1 MSAVAEPIAYGT
13 IDDGLARR
21 NAMVLAVAQA
31 LAGGNNTVIV
41 STASIVGAVLAPDK
55 GLATLPITAMVIGMW
70 FGTLPVGALARRFG
84 RRFALQ
90 TGSVFGI
97 LSGLISYSAVMN
109 GQFWLLLIGT
119 FCGGLYAA
127 AHNSYRFAA
136 ADTASEAFRPKVVSW
151 VLAGG
156 VFAAVIGPQLVI
168 FTKDLLS
175 PHMFAASYLGQ
186 SACALIAALV
196 LMFVK
201 IPPLPATRVENPRP
215 LAAIV
220 RTPRFIVAVACGM
233 ASYAMMNMVMTSAPL
248 AMIGCGHSVTDAT
261 LGIQWHVLAMYAPSF
276 VTGGLIVALR
286 GRAHHRHRP
295 GADRAHRGG
304 RHRRHHGGAFLE
316 RAGAARGRLEF
327 GLHRRHHHGDP
338 VPPAAGAQQG
348 AGVQRLPDLRQHGGR
363 LVLLRPTAGIS
374 RLAGDQRGDL
384 PDHFRGRR
392 DAGVACAAQAGGGG
406 GLRPLSVMPGQK
418 ARSAVFAPEDPGI
431 HDEPPRKNPYVNL
444 FLRHRLMDCR
454 VKPGNDKRGKT
465 APAMAAG
472 VTGKLWEI
480 SNVVATLEKWEA
492 AN

>member
-1 MSAVAEPIAYGT
+1 MSAVAEPIPYGT

-55 GLATLPITAMVIGMW
+55 GLATLPITAMVIGIW
-70 FGTLPVGALARRFG
+70 FGALPVGALARRFG

-90 TGSVFGI
+90 TGSAFGI

-186 SACALIAALV
+186 SACALLAAIV

-201 IPPLPATRVENPRP
+201 IPPLSATRVENARP
-215 LAAIV
+215 LGEIV
-220 RTPRFIVAVACGM
+220 RAPRFIVAVACGM
-233 ASYAMMNMVMTSAPL
+233 ASYAMMNMIMTSAPL
-248 AMIGCGHSVTDAT
+248 AMVGCGHSVTDAT

-276 VTGGLIVALR
+276 VTGSLISRFGVERITGIGLGLIALTAVVGLAGITVAHFWS
-286 GRAHHRHRP
+286 A
-295 GADRAHRGG
+295 
-304 RHRRHHGGAFLE
+304 
-316 RAGAARGRLEF
+316 
-327 GLHRRHHHGDP
+327 
-338 VPPAAGAQQG
+338 
-348 AGVQRLPDLRQHGGR
+348 
-363 LVLLRPTAGIS
+363 LVLLGVGWNLAFIGATTMVTQCHRPQERNKVQAFNDFLIFGSMAVASFSSGQLLEYLGWQAINEVIFPTIFVAGAMLVW
-374 RLAGDQRGDL
+374 LALRK
-384 PDHFRGRR
+384 R
-392 DAGVACAAQAGGGG
+392 AA
-406 GLRPLSVMPGQK
+406 
-418 ARSAVFAPEDPGI
+418 AV
-431 HDEPPRKNPYVNL
+431 
-444 FLRHRLMDCR
+444 
-454 VKPGNDKRGKT
+454 
-465 APAMAAG
+465 
-472 VTGKLWEI
+472 
-480 SNVVATLEKWEA
+480 
-492 AN
+492 

>member
-1 MSAVAEPIAYGT
+1 MSAVAEPIPYGT
-13 IDDGLARR
+13 IDDALARR

-70 FGTLPVGALARRFG
+70 FGTLPVGWLARRFG

-90 TGSVFGI
+90 IGSVFGV
-97 LSGLISYSAVMN
+97 LSGLISYSAVMH

-215 LAAIV
+215 LGAIV

-276 VTGGLIVALR
+276 VTGSLISRFGVERITGIGLGLIALTAVVGLAGITVAHFWS
-286 GRAHHRHRP
+286 A
-295 GADRAHRGG
+295 
-304 RHRRHHGGAFLE
+304 
-316 RAGAARGRLEF
+316 
-327 GLHRRHHHGDP
+327 
-338 VPPAAGAQQG
+338 
-348 AGVQRLPDLRQHGGR
+348 
-363 LVLLRPTAGIS
+363 LVLLGVGWNLAFIGATTMVTQCHRPHERNKVQAFNDFLIFGSMAVASFSSGQLLEYLGWQAINEVIFPTIL
-374 RLAGDQRGDL
+374 LAGAML
-384 PDHFRGRR
+384 
-392 DAGVACAAQAGGGG
+392 VW
-406 GLRPLSVMPGQK
+406 LTV
-418 ARSAVFAPEDPGI
+418 
-431 HDEPPRKNPYVNL
+431 RK
-444 FLRHRLMDCR
+444 R
-454 VKPGNDKRGKT
+454 
-465 APAMAAG
+465 APA
-472 VTGKLWEI
+472 L
-480 SNVVATLEKWEA
+480 
-492 AN
+492 

>member
-1 MSAVAEPIAYGT
+1 MSAVAEPIPYGT
-13 IDDGLARR
+13 IDDALARR

-70 FGTLPVGALARRFG
+70 FGTLPVGWLARRFG

-90 TGSVFGI
+90 TGSVFGV
-97 LSGLISYSAVMN
+97 LSGLISYSAVMH

-201 IPPLPATRVENPRP
+201 IPPLPATRVENARP
-215 LAAIV
+215 LGAIV

-233 ASYAMMNMVMTSAPL
+233 ASYATMNMVMTSAPL

-276 VTGGLIVALR
+276 VTGSLISRFGVERITGIGLGLIALTAVVGLAGITVAHFWS
-286 GRAHHRHRP
+286 A
-295 GADRAHRGG
+295 
-304 RHRRHHGGAFLE
+304 
-316 RAGAARGRLEF
+316 
-327 GLHRRHHHGDP
+327 
-338 VPPAAGAQQG
+338 
-348 AGVQRLPDLRQHGGR
+348 
-363 LVLLRPTAGIS
+363 LVLLGVGWNLAFIGATTMVTQCHRPHERNKVQAFNDFLIFGSMAVASFSSGQLLEYLGWQAINEVIFPTILVAGAMLVW
-374 RLAGDQRGDL
+374 LA
-384 PDHFRGRR
+384 
-392 DAGVACAAQAGGGG
+392 
-406 GLRPLSVMPGQK
+406 LR
-418 ARSAVFAPEDPGI
+418 
-431 HDEPPRKNPYVNL
+431 
-444 FLRHRLMDCR
+444 
-454 VKPGNDKRGKT
+454 KR
-465 APAMAAG
+465 
-472 VTGKLWEI
+472 
-480 SNVVATLEKWEA
+480 VVAV
-492 AN
+492 